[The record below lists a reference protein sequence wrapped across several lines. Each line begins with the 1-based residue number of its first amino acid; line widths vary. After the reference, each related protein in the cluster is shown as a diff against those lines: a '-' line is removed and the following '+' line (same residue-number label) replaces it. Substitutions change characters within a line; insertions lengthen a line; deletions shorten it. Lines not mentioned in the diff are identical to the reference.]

1 MLAFNLNQEWLQ
13 QIWVYSGDLH
23 ALLPKGVAGPVLAA
37 CAILCGMIIGME
49 RRRHEKPA
57 GLRTLT
63 LICLGSAVYTLA
75 SILIAGDEVA
85 DRGRIAAQ
93 VVTGIGFL
101 GAGVIIRDRGRV
113 RGLTTGAT
121 IWAVAAIGVMIG
133 AGYAVP
139 GIVLSVTMLLILTV
153 LRQDEEDEDY
163 DHERKP
169 ARQDN
174 AD

>member
-1 MLAFNLNQEWLQ
+1 MLAFNAETVLSLL
-13 QIWVYSGDLH
+13 GDLH
-23 ALLPKGVAGPVLAA
+23 QIFPPLVAGP
-37 CAILCGMIIGME
+37 ILIMSSIICGMVIGTE

-63 LICLGSAVYTLA
+63 LICLGSTVFTVT
-75 SILIAGDEVA
+75 SILIANDPAVA

-93 VVTGIGFL
+93 IVPGIGFL

-133 AGYAVP
+133 AGYAVA
-139 GIVLSVTMLLILTV
+139 GLMLSFVMLGILTL
-153 LRQDEEDEDY
+153 LRADEPEHEMSEED
-163 DHERKP
+163 
-169 ARQDN
+169 N
-174 AD
+174 

>member
-1 MLAFNLNQEWLQ
+1 MGFYQLGSVAMLAFNEEL
-13 QIWVYSGDLH
+13 ISAYIGDLH
-23 ALLPKGVAGPVLAA
+23 QVFQPLVAGP
-37 CAILCGMIIGME
+37 ILTLCSIICGMIIGME

-63 LICLGSAVYTLA
+63 LICLGSTIFTLT
-75 SILIAGDEVA
+75 SILVATDASMA

-93 VVTGIGFL
+93 IVPGIGFL

-121 IWAVAAIGVMIG
+121 IWAVAAVGVMIG

-139 GIVLSVTMLLILTV
+139 GLILSFVMLGILTL
-153 LRQDEEDEDY
+153 LRSDEPEHEAPEDD
-163 DHERKP
+163 D
-169 ARQDN
+169 
-174 AD
+174 